1 MLKFASLQIE
11 YSQFSLPLL
20 TEECHA

>member
-20 TEECHA
+20 TEESHA